1 MLTEL
6 GAKPEEMIPLA
17 ESIYKH
23 ELNCSSDMGN
33 CTYIAP
39 GIQSLFAI
47 NAKGNVHT
55 VPFREA
61 AGLAFAHAEA
71 LRAGK
76 ANAFLGVDVLMG
88 DEFYQQ
94 VKDEWIASMKDAG
107 RL

>member
-1 MLTEL
+1 MLSEL
-6 GAKPEEMIPLA
+6 GATPEEMLPLA

-47 NAKGNVHT
+47 NAKGHVHT

-61 AGLAFAHAEA
+61 AGLEFAHREA

-76 ANAFLGVDVLMG
+76 ANAFLGIDVLMS

-94 VKDEWIASMKDAG
+94 VKDEWIKTMSEAG